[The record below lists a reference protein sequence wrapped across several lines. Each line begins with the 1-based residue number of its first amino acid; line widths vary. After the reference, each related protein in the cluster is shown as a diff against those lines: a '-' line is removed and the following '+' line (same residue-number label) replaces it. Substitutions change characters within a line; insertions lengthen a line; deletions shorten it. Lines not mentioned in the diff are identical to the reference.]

1 MSFTRTKIICT
12 VGPAT
17 KSIAIL
23 RKLHAEGM
31 NIVRINM
38 SHANHKSALS
48 TITKVKKIN
57 SDLKDGATPI
67 AVLLDTQ
74 GPEIRTGDTSIPLD
88 LATGDEVTLTVRD
101 QVDVETSS
109 IQINYKDLRE
119 PLAGNEIINIT
130 KEGIKNYK
138 QYNLREYEWRRSR
151 RYP

>member
-1 MSFTRTKIICT
+1 MIAIAMNHIRTKIICT
-12 VGPAT
+12 AGPAT
-17 KSIAIL
+17 QSITML
-23 RKLHAEGM
+23 RKLHKAGM

-38 SHANHKSALS
+38 SHADHKSALS

-57 SDLKDGATPI
+57 SDLKDGAAPI

-109 IQINYKDLRE
+109 IQINYKD
-119 PLAGNEIINIT
+119 
-130 KEGIKNYK
+130 Y
-138 QYNLREYEWRRSR
+138 RR
-151 RYP
+151 